1 MPTPFYH
8 LSLAQE
14 LLTHPSLPEP
24 ISQFLRVWRGEFMFG
39 NTAPDV
45 QVVSG
50 QARQETHF
58 FNLPILAGD
67 RPAWERIF
75 VEFPQLAVFGEL
87 PIAQV
92 AFLAGYV
99 CHLQADWWWV
109 NDIFAPF
116 FGPRCSWATFR
127 QRLYYHNVLR
137 AYLDTLILPELL
149 NGMDACLSQ
158 VEPKLWLPFVA
169 DRFLVEWRDLLSPQ
183 LQPGANIQTVEVLS
197 SRQGISPPEYYALL
211 ASETRM
217 QHEIFDHF
225 PLELVNRYW
234 QKVLNENIHLL
245 SDIMA
250 FTLHPT
256 ETPTKGKIFQGV
268 QP

>member
-1 MPTPFYH
+1 
-8 LSLAQE
+8 
-14 LLTHPSLPEP
+14 
-24 ISQFLRVWRGEFMFG
+24 MFG

-67 RPAWERIF
+67 RPAWAGIF
-75 VEFPQLAVFGEL
+75 VEFPQLAVFGVL
-87 PIAQV
+87 PSTQV

-99 CHLQADWWWV
+99 CHLQADWLWV

-137 AYLDTLILPELL
+137 AYLDTHILPELPK
-149 NGMDACLSQ
+149 GMDACLSQ
-158 VEPKLWLPFVA
+158 VEPKSWLPFVA
-169 DRFLVEWRDLLSPQ
+169 DHHLVEWRDLLSPQ
-183 LQPGANIQTVEVLS
+183 LQAGGNIQTVEVFS

-211 ASETRM
+211 ASESRM
-217 QHEIFDHF
+217 QQEIFNHF
-225 PLELVNRYW
+225 PLELVNLYR
-234 QKVLNENIHLL
+234 QKVLKENIHLL

-256 ETPTKGKIFQGV
+256 DTPTKGEIFQGV
-268 QP
+268 HS